1 MSCTKGERG
10 ETSWSPEEAEKTRC
24 RISAMRK
31 IALSTT
37 YTLLVLS
44 TSVFASDPLS
54 ERTVVEP
61 APEERDFTPRWSC
74 KHCPNPQN
82 PDLFCCASTNS
93 CCGFG
98 CCRPKGCLDNGFCC
112 PLNSRPCF
120 GLVGVN
126 RRSRLLHEFGSDH
139 NLVQHRF
146 AAE

>member
-61 APEERDFTPRWSC
+61 APEERDFTPR
-74 KHCPNPQN
+74 
-82 PDLFCCASTNS
+82 
-93 CCGFG
+93 
-98 CCRPKGCLDNGFCC
+98 
-112 PLNSRPCF
+112 
-120 GLVGVN
+120 
-126 RRSRLLHEFGSDH
+126 
-139 NLVQHRF
+139 
-146 AAE
+146 